1 MATYSHLSQFISGT
15 NTVIE
20 ACLMNDVPRLVY
32 TSSVDSVSPL
42 KDCFN
47 LEEVKWYYPKASELA
62 MPEYAI
68 TKQKAERLVIGS
80 HGRSLAKALHSEL
93 TYPNDTL
100 QIILPCINVCT
111 ELPAENRFRL
121 D

>member
-1 MATYSHLSQFISGT
+1 
-15 NTVIE
+15 
-20 ACLMNDVPRLVY
+20 MNNVPRLVY

-42 KDCFN
+42 KDCID

-80 HGRSLAKALHSEL
+80 HGRPLAKALHGGCYLSNQDKL
-93 TYPNDTL
+93 SD
-100 QIILPCINVCT
+100 IIFFGKMCFLLYCIVYN
-111 ELPAENRFRL
+111 NMH
-121 D
+121 

>member
-1 MATYSHLSQFISGT
+1 
-15 NTVIE
+15 
-20 ACLMNDVPRLVY
+20 MNDVPRLVY

-68 TKQKAERLVIGS
+68 TKQKAEKLVIGS
-80 HGRSLAKALHSEL
+80 HGRSLAKALHGEL
-93 TYPNDTL
+93 TYPND
-100 QIILPCINVCT
+100 ILHVDYFVNLVSFKGMIHMRKFKSRSRNLFSISISIYYST
-111 ELPAENRFRL
+111 Q
-121 D
+121 